1 MPFLLNKHNQ
11 KIAYKKIS
19 GKKPGIIFIHG
30 LQSDMKGEKAI
41 KIERF
46 AIKNQHAFI
55 RFDCRGH
62 GDSFGDFQN
71 FCISDWKQDLIDII
85 DKQTNGRQILV
96 GSSMGGWLMML
107 AARARIKRIS
117 GLLGIA
123 AAPDFTADIYNSFTK
138 KNKSEIKNKGLTTI
152 GTREYSER
160 NIITKKLINDGKKNQ
175 ILKKTFKLNKPM
187 ILVHGM
193 KDDVVPISTPFKI
206 MNKVSG
212 SNIQIKLVKGSG
224 HRLSSW
230 YDINIILKSLSELLN
245 I

>member
-30 LQSDMKGEKAI
+30 LQSSMKGDKAI

-46 AIKNQHAFI
+46 AIKNKHAFI

-85 DKQTNGRQILV
+85 DRQTNGRQILV

-107 AARARIKRIS
+107 AARARIKRVS

-123 AAPDFTADIYNSFTK
+123 AAPDFTLDIYNSFTK
-138 KNKSEIKNKGLTTI
+138 KK
-152 GTREYSER
+152 
-160 NIITKKLINDGKKNQ
+160 
-175 ILKKTFKLNKPM
+175 
-187 ILVHGM
+187 
-193 KDDVVPISTPFKI
+193 
-206 MNKVSG
+206 
-212 SNIQIKLVKGSG
+212 
-224 HRLSSW
+224 
-230 YDINIILKSLSELLN
+230 
-245 I
+245 